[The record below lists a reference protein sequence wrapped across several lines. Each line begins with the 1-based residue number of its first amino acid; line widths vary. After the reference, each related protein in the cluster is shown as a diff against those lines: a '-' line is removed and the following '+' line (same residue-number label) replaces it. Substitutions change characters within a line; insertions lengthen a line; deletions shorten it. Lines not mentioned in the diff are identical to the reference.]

1 MKNSL
6 IFLILLSIQS
16 LFSKNA
22 CEKCNIEKVRIVHE
36 NINQLNVE
44 MISDFLCTFDL
55 KCKNNIEF
63 TEFSN
68 EIFFLV
74 LEKSS
79 NMVLNQIISLNLD
92 STLFLNVLQN
102 PVHDLIDIQ
111 KVQDAIKSVENKSKL
126 KEDFLT
132 ALLLK

>member
-16 LFSKNA
+16 LFSKDA

-68 EIFFLV
+68 EIFFFSIGKIIQYGF
-74 LEKSS
+74 ES
-79 NMVLNQIISLNLD
+79 NHISKFRFNTF
-92 STLFLNVLQN
+92 S
-102 PVHDLIDIQ
+102 
-111 KVQDAIKSVENKSKL
+111 
-126 KEDFLT
+126 
-132 ALLLK
+132 

>member
-16 LFSKNA
+16 LFSKDA

-44 MISDFLCTFDL
+44 MINDFLCTFDL

-68 EIFFLV
+68 ETFFLV
-74 LEKSS
+74 LEKSP

-111 KVQDAIKSVENKSKL
+111 KVQDAIKSVKNKSKL

>member
-1 MKNSL
+1 
-6 IFLILLSIQS
+6 
-16 LFSKNA
+16 
-22 CEKCNIEKVRIVHE
+22 
-36 NINQLNVE
+36 
-44 MISDFLCTFDL
+44 
-55 KCKNNIEF
+55 
-63 TEFSN
+63 
-68 EIFFLV
+68 
-74 LEKSS
+74 
-79 NMVLNQIISLNLD
+79 MVLNQIISLNLD

>member
-16 LFSKNA
+16 LFSKDA

-74 LEKSS
+74 LEKSP

-111 KVQDAIKSVENKSKL
+111 KVHDAIKSVKNKSKL

-132 ALLLK
+132 ALLIK